1 MDEQNIDR
9 LFREKLGGLEVA
21 PSTSSWNLVEKQI
34 SGRKNKPFYWAAAA
48 VILVSAIILLP
59 DRENI
64 TNTIASHEI
73 NHPVEAIQKEMGMP
87 VAISLPI
94 KANQSR
100 VEIIEKEHMT
110 QAIEPVDNVKYA
122 DVEPTE
128 TIVGEFREALASETG
143 SPSST
148 LPMEQSTS
156 PELSDKKEL
165 PAIKITYIASQKRS
179 IKGDSQ
185 KIDTPSNLQ
194 KLIAFT
200 EKIDPAEMLANM
212 KSAKDQLINEGF
224 KNKKGKKQGD
234 S

>member
-21 PSTSSWNLVEKQI
+21 PSTPSWNLVEKQI
-34 SGRKNKPFYWAAAA
+34 SGRKNKPYYWAAAVVLLVA
-48 VILVSAIILLP
+48 VFSLLP
-59 DRENI
+59 DSENI
-64 TNTIASHEI
+64 ADTIASHEI

-87 VAISLPI
+87 VATSLQNKVSKPRI
-94 KANQSR
+94 
-100 VEIIEKEHMT
+100 EITKKEHLT
-110 QAIEPVDNVKYA
+110 QDLEPVDNGKSA
-122 DVEPTE
+122 DPRPAE
-128 TIVGEFREALASETG
+128 TISGKIQEALASEAV

-148 LPMEQSTS
+148 LALEQPIT
-156 PELSDKKEL
+156 PVLSDKKEL
-165 PAIKITYIASQKRS
+165 PPIKITYIASQKRS
-179 IKGDSQ
+179 FKGDSK